1 MAMYKDTHI
10 VIRSDVLKKKALQY
24 CETKGFCQ
32 EDLAKEVGVSGG
44 TISNILN
51 ANHGNPALVRAVCAV
66 VGQDYEKILV
76 NPDKTEKIPTK
87 TKDSLRT
94 DMIIDLLKEQNELLK
109 SLLKI
114 WK

>member
-1 MAMYKDTHI
+1 MAAYKDAHI
-10 VIRSDVLKKKALQY
+10 VIKSDVLKKKALKY
-24 CETKGFCQ
+24 CESKGFCQ

-76 NPDKTEKIPTK
+76 DTNKTEEKPIK
-87 TKDSLRT
+87 TKDNLRS
-94 DMIIDLLKEQNELLK
+94 DMIIELLKEQNELLRT
-109 SLLKI
+109 LLEV